1 MSINERLN
9 QLYDEWEKKHTKEQL
24 KRHGLVHETT
34 YTSTSTKLKIVL
46 MGKELNCQGNPAF
59 DMIKFLNHELEKGS
73 KDNDFERPTKQAGL
87 WAYGILTGFQ
97 EDYYELDHNRNAAIG
112 LKSIG
117 WTNLSKICGGG
128 KANHKWKDHADK
140 QRDLT
145 KEELK
150 IMDPQLILCSGE
162 DTYGLMTEML
172 GLERK
177 LLLNKAEHRREIS
190 YSIWPLENPKCL
202 YLDFYHHAATG
213 FYEKWYWI
221 LEEVYDKCK
230 CKGLFTWI

>member
-1 MSINERLN
+1 MTINERLN
-9 QLYDEWEKKHTKEQL
+9 QLYSKWEKNHPGAHL
-24 KRHGLVHETT
+24 VRHGLVDEGT
-34 YTSTSTKLKIVL
+34 YSNAEPRIVL
-46 MGKELNCQGNPAF
+46 LGREVNAMKDPHFNLLEYL
-59 DMIKFLNHELEKGS
+59 IYTLEKSS
-73 KDNDFERPTKQAGL
+73 KSKGFKLGEKQAGL

-97 EDYYELDHNRNAAIG
+97 EDFYELDHNCNAAIG

-128 KANHKWKDHADK
+128 KANHKWKEHAVK
-140 QRDLT
+140 QWELT

-162 DTYGLMTEML
+162 DTYGLVTEIL

-177 LLLNKAEHRREIS
+177 RLLDKTEKRRKIN
-190 YSIWPLENPKCL
+190 YSIWPLENHKFLC
-202 YLDFYHHAATG
+202 LDFYHHAATG